1 MTTLRL
7 SDAKGMSLS
16 GVVDKRSATV
26 TVITGAEP
34 HVPSDIS
41 EELRR
46 DVHGILGI
54 PIDATEM
61 NGVLARIHTAATT
74 AKPLWISTPNLDF
87 LASSRSDPEFRESL
101 LMSDLCV
108 PDGMPIVW
116 ISRLLG
122 IPIKRRITGADIFT
136 MLKMRMAPRLT
147 TFLFGGAEGIAE
159 QASQRINHE
168 NTRLVC
174 VGTHCP
180 GFGPIEE
187 MSGSSVIEAINLS
200 RADILAVGLP
210 ARKGQPWLML
220 NRDRLTIPV
229 RASLGATLN
238 FQAGTLA
245 RAPTLL
251 RTCGLEWLWRIKEEP
266 HLWKRYLG
274 NLRTLLYLLPARVL
288 PLASAL
294 LWDRCMHQGRDLTI
308 QRSQG
313 ANATVL
319 FLTGAATA
327 RHTEKAAT
335 WIGAALS
342 PAGPMTI
349 DMSKVTVIDTR
360 FVGLLL
366 MARKILEKVNQPF
379 RLAGV
384 PFRVRAVLRLNGF
397 GYLLEANRRG

>member
-7 SDAKGMSLS
+7 SEAQELLLN
-16 GVVDKRSATV
+16 GVVNMRSPTV
-26 TVITGAEP
+26 TVVAGAKP
-34 HVPSDIS
+34 HVLSDITK
-41 EELRR
+41 ELWR
-46 DVHGILGI
+46 DVHGMLGI
-54 PIDATEM
+54 PIDATDM
-61 NGVLARIHTAATT
+61 DGVLARIYTAAST
-74 AKPLWISTPNLDF
+74 ATPLWISTVNLDF
-87 LASSRSDPEFRESL
+87 LASSRSDPEFRKSL
-101 LMSDLCV
+101 LLSDLCV

-122 IPIKRRITGADIFT
+122 IPIKRRIAGADIFA

-147 TFLFGGAEGIAE
+147 TFLFGGAEGIAAR
-159 QASQRINHE
+159 ASQRINE
-168 NTRLVC
+168 EKSRLVC
-174 VGTHCP
+174 VGTHYP
-180 GFGPIEE
+180 GFVPIEE
-187 MSGSSVIEAINLS
+187 MSGPAVIETINLS
-200 RADILAVGLP
+200 GAHILAVGLP
-210 ARKGQPWLML
+210 ARKGQPWLMR

-251 RTCGLEWLWRIKEEP
+251 RACGLEWLWRIKEEP

-274 NLRTLLYLLPARVL
+274 NLRTLAYLLPARVL
-288 PLASAL
+288 PLATAL
-294 LWDRCMHQGRDLTI
+294 LWARCMHKARDLTI
-308 QRSQG
+308 QRSES

-319 FLTGAATA
+319 YFSGAAIA

-335 WIGAALS
+335 WISAGLS
-342 PAGPMTI
+342 SARSMTI
-349 DMSKVTVIDTR
+349 DLSKVTVIDTR

-366 MARKILEKVNQPF
+366 MARNILEKVDQPF
-379 RLAGV
+379 RLVRV